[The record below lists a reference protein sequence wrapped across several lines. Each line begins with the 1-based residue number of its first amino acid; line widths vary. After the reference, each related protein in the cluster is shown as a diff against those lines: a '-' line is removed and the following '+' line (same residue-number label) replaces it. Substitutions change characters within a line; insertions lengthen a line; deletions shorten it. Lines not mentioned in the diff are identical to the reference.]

1 MELGQQVE
9 VQARLEQPA
18 HLAEQVEQAALA
30 RLETLARLA
39 PTELADMQEAAR
51 QRVEQVERLQVRLVT
66 GIMLTA
72 VLVSTITLG
81 QTITGGHFNMDTK
94 AVLVTQET
102 PEAMALAMLELVVVR
117 GTLAH
122 LGRLVLPAML
132 ALQVIPVLLVLRET
146 QGLTVQEGQA
156 REVAHWS

>member
-18 HLAEQVEQAALA
+18 HLAEQVEQAVLA
-30 RLETLARLA
+30 RLETLERLA
-39 PTELADMQEAAR
+39 LTELVGMQEAAR
-51 QRVEQVERLQVRLVT
+51 QRVGQVERLQVRQDT
-66 GIMLTA
+66 GITLTA

-81 QTITGGHFNMDTK
+81 QTITGGHINMDTQVVP
-94 AVLVTQET
+94 AMQET

-117 GTLAH
+117 GTLVH

-146 QGLTVQEGQA
+146 QGLMV
-156 REVAHWS
+156 